1 MREAPTRAIGRSG
14 KLTAGIGEK
23 LTAGMQVANDLDLPL
38 RQTMLVFKNHLV
50 PLAARG
56 VAASQVCVCAPRS
69 HASRRE
75 IIPCLCKTLTVR
87 RFTVQR

>member
-1 MREAPTRAIGRSG
+1 MREAPTRAIGRGG
-14 KLTAGIGEK
+14 KLTAGRGEK
-23 LTAGMQVANDLDLPL
+23 LTAGVQVANDLDLPL
-38 RQTMLVFKNHLV
+38 RQTMLVFKNHL
-50 PLAARG
+50 AAAPRG